1 MSTSILPD
9 LTELPLLLNLNKK
22 DTVFIS
28 SDLFRLAL
36 AYRNQKK
43 NFSSNQLLDVFINYL
58 SEGTLVIPAYT
69 DHLKSGELF
78 DVNHSK
84 PNTGALSLTAFKDA
98 RFKRSSDP
106 FHSFFACGALQNDFV
121 ELKNSST
128 FGSDSGFAL
137 LHQKNAVAVFIDIP
151 LNECFTFVHYCEE
164 QNNITYRKL
173 KKHQLKIIDKN
184 GEKSTKEHHFFTRK
198 KGFINF
204 LNPLETELEKSGILK
219 SIELAS
225 IKVKHARLDE
235 VYEFI
240 SRDINENRALN
251 IHRFSFYEY
260 FRLTAKQILKK

>member
-1 MSTSILPD
+1 MSTSNLPE
-9 LTELPLLLNLNKK
+9 LAELPSLFNLKHK

-43 NFSSNQLLDVFINYL
+43 DFSANLLLDVFIDFL

-69 DHLKSGELF
+69 DNLKSGDTF
-78 DVNHSK
+78 DFIHSK
-84 PNTGALSLTAFKDA
+84 PNTGALSLATFKDV

-106 FHSFFACGALQNDFV
+106 FHSFLVYGALQNDFV
-121 ELKNSST
+121 ELKNKST

-137 LHQKNAVAVFIDIP
+137 LHQQNAVALFMDIP

-164 QNNITYRKL
+164 QNNISYRKL
-173 KKHQLKIIDKN
+173 KKHQLNIIDKN
-184 GEKSTKEHHFFTRK
+184 GENFSKEYHFFTRK
-198 KGFINF
+198 KGFINV
-204 LNPLETELEKSGILK
+204 LNPLENELEKSGILK
-219 SIELAS
+219 SIELGS
-225 IKVKHARLDE
+225 IKVKYARLGE

-240 SRDINENRALN
+240 SKDILKNKAKN

-260 FRLTAKQILKK
+260 LRLTAKGILKK